1 MIVSF
6 LDRISL
12 LSPAYP
18 GSYYVNQHMGS
29 LYLALAIYPVHT
41 I

>member
-12 LSPAYP
+12 LSPDYP
-18 GSYYVNQHMGS
+18 GTYVNQHMGS